1 MTFER
6 TMTTE
11 LDDRLRSL
19 HTHLAATAELPV
31 EPKAARWLGE
41 AEAVAADVAAGDA
54 PASAIRTRVRQV
66 RDLLS
71 HVDETGHPDAD
82 EHVAAAR
89 EQAVAIQDALGDGP

>member
-1 MTFER
+1 MP
-6 TMTTE
+6 TE
-11 LDDRLRSL
+11 LDERLRTL

-31 EPKAARWLGE
+31 EPTAARWLGE
-41 AEAVAADVAAGDA
+41 AEAVAADVVHGAA
-54 PASAIRTRVRQV
+54 PPSAIRLRVRQV

-89 EQAVAIQDALGDGP
+89 EQAAAIQDALGDHP